1 LNKTRLVVGISGASG
16 VPLAIEILKTL
27 AATEQVETHLVVSRG
42 AEETIRQETDLS
54 LEELL
59 GLADV
64 AHDNQN
70 IGASIAS
77 GSFKTAGMIVAPC
90 SMKTLAG
97 IASGYSDTLLLRA
110 ADVTLKESR
119 RLVLLVR
126 ECPFSAVHLRN
137 MLELARLGAIIL
149 PPVLTYYNHPV
160 TIDDMTRHIAAK
172 CLDFFNIEH
181 PGFRRWGDEAMLG
194 RPGA

>member
-1 LNKTRLVVGISGASG
+1 MNKTRLVVGISGASG
-16 VPLAIEILKTL
+16 VPIAIEILKTL

-42 AEETIRQETDLS
+42 AEETIRQETALS
-54 LEELL
+54 LEELFR
-59 GLADV
+59 LADV
-64 AHDNQN
+64 AHDNKN

-77 GSFKTAGMIVAPC
+77 GSFKTGGMIVAPC

-126 ECPFSAVHLRN
+126 ESPFSAIHLRN
-137 MLELARLGAIIL
+137 MLELARLGAVIL
-149 PPVLTYYNHPV
+149 PPVLTYYNHPA

-172 CLDFFNIEH
+172 CLDFFSIEH
-181 PGFRRWGDEAMLG
+181 PGFRRWGDET
-194 RPGA
+194 RN